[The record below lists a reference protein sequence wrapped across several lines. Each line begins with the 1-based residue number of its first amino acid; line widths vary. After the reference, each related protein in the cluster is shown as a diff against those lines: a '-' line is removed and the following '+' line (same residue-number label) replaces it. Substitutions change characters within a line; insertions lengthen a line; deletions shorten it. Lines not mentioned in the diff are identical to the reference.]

1 MESSSS
7 SASGVVGRGD
17 DDGARRFLCISDAA
31 GAARRFARSQV
42 SPEGRVDAA
51 EDAEEDGRA
60 DDAQH
65 DEEDD
70 ERAPV
75 QTTVVAVVV
84 VFRSVPDR
92 RRAQI
97 MGAAEPVPPP
107 GLLVR
112 ALALADE

>member
-1 MESSSS
+1 ME
-7 SASGVVGRGD
+7 GRL
-17 DDGARRFLCISDAA
+17 ARL
-31 GAARRFARSQV
+31 QV
-42 SPEGRVDAA
+42 FPEGRVDAR
-51 EDAEEDGRA
+51 EDAEEDARA

-70 ERAPV
+70 QRAPV
-75 QTTVVAVVV
+75 QTTVVVVVV
-84 VFRSVPDR
+84 VFGSVPDR

-97 MGAAEPVPPP
+97 MGAAELVPPP

>member
-1 MESSSS
+1 ME
-7 SASGVVGRGD
+7 RRL
-17 DDGARRFLCISDAA
+17 ARLQIF
-31 GAARRFARSQV
+31 
-42 SPEGRVDAA
+42 PEGRVDAR
-51 EDAEEDGRA
+51 EDAEEDARA

-75 QTTVVAVVV
+75 QTTVVVVVV
-84 VFRSVPDR
+84 VFSIPDR
-92 RRAQI
+92 RRPEVVR
-97 MGAAEPVPPP
+97 AAEAIPPP

>member
-1 MESSSS
+1 MHQ
-7 SASGVVGRGD
+7 
-17 DDGARRFLCISDAA
+17 RRRRRRRPA
-31 GAARRFARSQV
+31 GAERRLARLQV
-42 SPEGRVDAA
+42 FPEGRVDAR
-51 EDAEEDGRA
+51 EDAEEDARA

-75 QTTVVAVVV
+75 QTTVVVV
-84 VFRSVPDR
+84 VFFFFRIPDGR
-92 RRAQI
+92 RPEVVR
-97 MGAAEPVPPP
+97 AAEAIPPP

>member
-1 MESSSS
+1 ME
-7 SASGVVGRGD
+7 RRL
-17 DDGARRFLCISDAA
+17 ARLQIF
-31 GAARRFARSQV
+31 
-42 SPEGRVDAA
+42 PEGRVDAR
-51 EDAEEDGRA
+51 EDAEEDARA

-75 QTTVVAVVV
+75 QTTVVVVVV
-84 VFRSVPDR
+84 VFRIPDR
-92 RRAQI
+92 RRAEVVR
-97 MGAAEPVPPP
+97 AAELVPAP

>member
-1 MESSSS
+1 ME
-7 SASGVVGRGD
+7 RRL
-17 DDGARRFLCISDAA
+17 ARLQIF
-31 GAARRFARSQV
+31 
-42 SPEGRVDAA
+42 PEGRVDAR
-51 EDAEEDGRA
+51 EDAEEDARA

-75 QTTVVAVVV
+75 QATVVAVVV

-97 MGAAEPVPPP
+97 VRAAEAVPPP